1 MAAAGIVSPI
11 GMLDR
16 PAPPSVEEVWQFV
29 KRLTRRAHFPAH
41 VIVLALIYIGRLQV
55 STLWPLLP
63 TTWRATVLIAVLISQ
78 KTWDDVS
85 IGNADFPRI
94 WKAACNG
101 PQDLVDSMTVSTV
114 NQLEL
119 VMLTAIEFNLAVT
132 ASAYARFYFELHVL
146 VTSGNPHR
154 TVQPLT
160 PEQAEKL
167 ELRSSVL
174 GVQLRSTTSG
184 RHTAGH
190 HAAAAAAIRRASAS
204 AAAATAATA
213 AAAAA
218 GTTTRAAA
226 AAAAAPATSPSPVH
240 KSRTAESARRYTQAS
255 RAARHVLS

>member
-16 PAPPSVEEVWQFV
+16 PAPPSVEEVWRFV

-85 IGNADFPRI
+85 IANADFPRI

-101 PQDLVDSMTVSTV
+101 PQDLVDSMTVPTV

-174 GVQLRSTTSG
+174 GVQLRSATSG
-184 RHTAGH
+184 RHSAGR
-190 HAAAAAAIRRASAS
+190 HAAAAAAASRAP
-204 AAAATAATA
+204 
-213 AAAAA
+213 
-218 GTTTRAAA
+218 
-226 AAAAAPATSPSPVH
+226 AAAAAPATSPTPQVH